1 MSSFL
6 RQDWIELESFIN
18 LAWILRKEYQH
29 DNHVG
34 FSFFSLS
41 VNWVLLDSIVISI
54 NNY

>member
-1 MSSFL
+1 MD
-6 RQDWIELESFIN
+6 REKFIN

-29 DNHVG
+29 DNHDG

-41 VNWVLLDSIVISI
+41 VNWVLLDSIVISV